1 MTAMTLRSLP
11 AIFAAVAIPAAAP
24 IDVPAWPTPKVS

>member
-1 MTAMTLRSLP
+1 MTATTRRPLPVRSD
-11 AIFAAVAIPAAAP
+11 AMAIPAAAP